1 MNMNRF
7 LLAATTLL
15 FAIVASADIPQLN
28 YDCPTNIAVH
38 ADKGGPVFIN
48 GKEAKLKK
56 FNDNA
61 YEAKGSGVAIS
72 LTRNPDESWD
82 VSYTGKG
89 GANGVCQPATSG
101 AASASGTSGTSG
113 TPATSKAQKACLAEV
128 AKQTGVDASKL
139 SVTDVMTAEAGIGV
153 TIKVPGADAPW
164 SCLSSGSGK
173 IQGASYTGSEGNL

>member
-1 MNMNRF
+1 MNRF
-7 LLAATTLL
+7 LLGAITLL
-15 FAIVASADIPQLN
+15 FATVASADIPQLN
-28 YDCPTNIAVH
+28 FKCPTNISVH

-61 YEAKGSGVAIS
+61 YEARGSGVAIT

-89 GANGVCQPATSG
+89 GANGDCQLSTSG
-101 AASASGTSGTSG
+101 VESANGTSGTS
-113 TPATSKAQKACLAEV
+113 ATNKAEKACLAEV
-128 AKQTGVDASKL
+128 AKKTGVAVSKL

-153 TIKVPGADAPW
+153 TISVPEADAPW
-164 SCLSSGSGK
+164 SCLSSASGK
-173 IQGASYTGSEGNL
+173 VQGASYAGSEGNL

>member
-1 MNMNRF
+1 MNRF
-7 LLAATTLL
+7 LLGTTTLL
-15 FAIVASADIPQLN
+15 FATVASADIPQLN

-61 YEAKGSGVAIS
+61 YEARGSGVAIS

-101 AASASGTSGTSG
+101 AASASSTSGTS
-113 TPATSKAQKACLAEV
+113 ATNKAEKACLAEV
-128 AKQTGVDASKL
+128 AKQTGVAASKL

-164 SCLSSGSGK
+164 SCLSNGSGK

>member
-1 MNMNRF
+1 MNMNKF
-7 LLAATTLL
+7 LLGAATLL
-15 FAIVASADIPQLN
+15 FATAASADVPQLN

-38 ADKGGPVFIN
+38 ADQGGPVFIN

-89 GANGVCQPATSG
+89 GANGFCKPATSG
-101 AASASGTSGTSG
+101 APSASSANGTS
-113 TPATSKAQKACLAEV
+113 ATSKAEKACLAEV
-128 AKQTGVDASKL
+128 AKKTGVAVSKL

-153 TIKVPGADAPW
+153 TINVPGADAPW
-164 SCLSSGSGK
+164 SCLSNASGK
-173 IQGASYTGSEGNL
+173 VQGASYTGSEGNL

>member
-7 LLAATTLL
+7 LLGATTLL
-15 FAIVASADIPQLN
+15 FATVASADIPQLN

-101 AASASGTSGTSG
+101 AASASNTSGTS
-113 TPATSKAQKACLAEV
+113 ATSKAEKACLAEV
-128 AKQTGVDASKL
+128 AKKTGVAVSKL

-153 TIKVPGADAPW
+153 TISVPDADAPW
-164 SCLSSGSGK
+164 SCLSSASGK
-173 IQGASYTGSEGNL
+173 VQGASYTGSEGNL

>member
-7 LLAATTLL
+7 LLGATTLL
-15 FAIVASADIPQLN
+15 FATVASADIPQLN
-28 YDCPTNIAVH
+28 FECPTHIAVH

-61 YEAKGSGVAIS
+61 YEARGSGVAIT

-89 GANGVCQPATSG
+89 GANGVCQLATAG
-101 AASASGTSGTSG
+101 VESANSTSGTS
-113 TPATSKAQKACLAEV
+113 ATSKAEKACLAEV
-128 AKQTGVDASKL
+128 AKKTGVAVSKL

-153 TIKVPGADAPW
+153 TISVPEADAPW
-164 SCLSSGSGK
+164 SCLSSASGK
-173 IQGASYTGSEGNL
+173 VQGASYTGSEGKL

>member
-1 MNMNRF
+1 MNMNKF
-7 LLAATTLL
+7 LLGATTLL
-15 FAIVASADIPQLN
+15 FATVANADIPQLN

-61 YEAKGSGVAIS
+61 YEARGSGVAIS

-101 AASASGTSGTSG
+101 AASASGTS
-113 TPATSKAQKACLAEV
+113 ATSKAEQACLAEV
-128 AKQTGVDASKL
+128 AKQTGVAASKL
-139 SVTDVMTAEAGIGV
+139 LVTDVMTAEAGIGV

-164 SCLSSGSGK
+164 SCLSSVSGK

>member
-7 LLAATTLL
+7 LLGATTLL
-15 FAIVASADIPQLN
+15 FATVASADIPQLN
-28 YDCPTNIAVH
+28 YECPTNIAVH

-61 YEAKGSGVAIS
+61 YEAKGSGVAIT

-89 GANGVCQPATSG
+89 GANGVCQLATSG
-101 AASASGTSGTSG
+101 AVSANSTSGTS
-113 TPATSKAQKACLAEV
+113 ATSKAEKACLAEV
-128 AKQTGVDASKL
+128 AKKTGVAVSKL

-153 TIKVPGADAPW
+153 TISVPEADAPW
-164 SCLSSGSGK
+164 SCLSSASGK
-173 IQGASYTGSEGNL
+173 VQGASYTGSEGNL

>member
-1 MNMNRF
+1 MNMNKF
-7 LLAATTLL
+7 LLGATTLL
-15 FAIVASADIPQLN
+15 FATVASADIPQLN

-101 AASASGTSGTSG
+101 AASASNTSGTS
-113 TPATSKAQKACLAEV
+113 ATSKAEKACLAEV
-128 AKQTGVDASKL
+128 AKKTGVAVSKL

-153 TIKVPGADAPW
+153 TISVPDADAPW
-164 SCLSSGSGK
+164 SCLSSASGK
-173 IQGASYTGSEGNL
+173 VQGASYTGSEGNL